1 MHQIK
6 KWLKLFFKDKRTN
19 TRIKPL
25 AILQELMLVCACILL
40 ILFLLTGF
48 SMDYFKWI
56 LMTLGVN
63 LISSGVESYL
73 VKDEK
78 EGVYASFGMDVISFF
93 YSLIL

>member
-1 MHQIK
+1 MNQIK
-6 KWLKLFFKDKRTN
+6 KCLKLFFKDKRTR

-25 AILQELMLVCACILL
+25 AILQDLMLVCAGILL
-40 ILFLLTGF
+40 ILFFLTGF
-48 SMDYFKWI
+48 PMDYFKWI

-73 VKDEK
+73 VKDER
-78 EGVYASFGMDVISFF
+78 EGVYASFGMGLISFF